1 METTSAASS
10 EDEAAAKS
18 QGFLQLS
25 VANLQKRGSEGSAT
39 ASAASEANSEC
50 TLEEQDLVPKAAQVC
65 HNSSCSSSG
74 APSISSTSD
83 NHNAV
88 MGQSDSHTG
97 DDSSRVSFD
106 RGGGDGGGLEA
117 TEDNFRKLQDE
128 LAALKSALRER
139 DKEVVKLSRLREDLE
154 AEMEDLT
161 ASLFEEAHKM
171 VRDAMVKQV
180 SAEKALVEANM
191 KVDGLETEVA
201 ALKTLVLTSTPS
213 QPNKHL
219 HPQIDPK
226 NNKRASASG
235 KKTKD
240 AVDAASSPR
249 SLKNG
254 RLGGLGG
261 SNSSLVSAK
270 LENCRIL
277 KVQNDNSSSFRTR
290 LSLRSCWSTLAP
302 NRRLRHYP
310 RPTGRRRGRS
320 RHR

>member
-1 METTSAASS
+1 METASSAAASS
-10 EDEAAAKS
+10 EDEAAAK
-18 QGFLQLS
+18 GFLQLS
-25 VANLQKRGSEGSAT
+25 VADLQKRGSEGSAT
-39 ASAASEANSEC
+39 ASSNAASEANSEC

-65 HNSSCSSSG
+65 HNSSSSG
-74 APSISSTSD
+74 APSISST
-83 NHNAV
+83 NAAV
-88 MGQSDSHTG
+88 AMGQSDSHTG
-97 DDSSRVSFD
+97 DDSSSLD
-106 RGGGDGGGLEA
+106 HCGGLDA

-139 DKEVVKLSRLREDLE
+139 DGEVAKLSRLREDLE

-171 VRDAMVKQV
+171 VRDANVKQA

-191 KVDGLETEVA
+191 KVEGLETEVA

-226 NNKRASASG
+226 NNKRASSG

-240 AVDAASSPR
+240 AVDGAASSPR

-254 RLGGLGG
+254 RLGGLMG
-261 SNSSLVSAK
+261 SNSSLVSA
-270 LENCRIL
+270 NIL
-277 KVQNDNSSSFRTR
+277 IS
-290 LSLRSCWSTLAP
+290 
-302 NRRLRHYP
+302 
-310 RPTGRRRGRS
+310 
-320 RHR
+320 

>member
-1 METTSAASS
+1 METASAAASS
-10 EDEAAAKS
+10 EDEAAAAAAAK
-18 QGFLQLS
+18 GFLQLS
-25 VANLQKRGSEGSAT
+25 VADLQKRGSEGSAA
-39 ASAASEANSEC
+39 ASSNAASEANSEC

-65 HNSSCSSSG
+65 HNSSSSG
-74 APSISSTSD
+74 APSISST
-83 NHNAV
+83 NAAV
-88 MGQSDSHTG
+88 AMGQSDSHTG
-97 DDSSRVSFD
+97 DDGSLD
-106 RGGGDGGGLEA
+106 HCGGLDA

-139 DKEVVKLSRLREDLE
+139 DGEVAKLSRLREDLE

-171 VRDAMVKQV
+171 VRDANVKQA

-191 KVDGLETEVA
+191 KVEGLETEVA

-226 NNKRASASG
+226 NNKRASSG

-240 AVDAASSPR
+240 AVDGAASSPR

-254 RLGGLGG
+254 RLGGLMG

-270 LENCRIL
+270 IIIKKN
-277 KVQNDNSSSFRTR
+277 KVRT
-290 LSLRSCWSTLAP
+290 
-302 NRRLRHYP
+302 
-310 RPTGRRRGRS
+310 
-320 RHR
+320 